1 MNSRL
6 GRWSAG
12 LLFAALAT
20 VPGTLCART
29 AAEKPAVR
37 EVEQAQFP
45 APEAALEKLKRTA
58 DLGGQRR
65 HLWHV
70 LGELTRSRSPSRLPQ
85 FLTWSGAK
93 DVFAITSAAP
103 LATRSPLR
111 AFEVEESAA
120 ARAAHSSGPPLIVVA
135 HYNEAAARHIRANAL
150 QRRATLQSMT
160 VSRKGGKLDTVSR
173 EVPTF
178 PRSAIVLKS
187 AWWPVAGDAPVAM
200 PVWDAELHIAAAGG
214 NDYPSWRR
222 MVAVC
227 PTHGAPR
234 TVEVQLM
241 GRTRRLNCVGIDR
254 FYHLRLDAA
263 MVEQLRNEPTARKL
277 AAMVL
282 GRGFRT
288 GDHLALVA
296 LHVATRELP
305 DWVWGTLWW
314 HDSAMS
320 GPFAADRPKNLGG
333 PWSNYL
339 MNVAFDAVH
348 PRERDGSPRVVFNP
362 WLEAR
367 FADSGQGSG
376 MVSNCISCHQRATY
390 PAIGPFE
397 VTRGARKN
405 AQAAGTIASVE
416 TSSLWSLSL
425 QAH

>member
-6 GRWSAG
+6 GHWSAG

-20 VPGTLCART
+20 VPETLCART
-29 AAEKPAVR
+29 AAEKPVVR
-37 EVEQAQFP
+37 DVEKAQFP
-45 APEAALEKLKRTA
+45 APEASLEKLKRTA

-70 LGELTRSRSPSRLPQ
+70 LGELTRSHSPSRLPQ

-103 LATRSPLR
+103 LATRNTLR

-160 VSRKGGKLDTVSR
+160 VSRKGGKPDTVSR
-173 EVPTF
+173 EVPAF

-254 FYHLRLDAA
+254 FYHLRLDTA

-277 AAMVL
+277 GAMVL
-282 GRGFRT
+282 GRAFRP
-288 GDHLALVA
+288 GDYLALVA

-305 DWVWGTLWW
+305 DWVWGTFWW
-314 HDSAMS
+314 HDQAVR
-320 GPFAADRPKNLGG
+320 GPYAAGRPGDLAE
-333 PWSNYL
+333 PWPNYL
-339 MNVAFDAVH
+339 MNVAFDANL

-367 FADSGQGSG
+367 FADSGHGG
-376 MVSNCISCHQRATY
+376 GTVSNCISCHRRAAY
-390 PAIGPFE
+390 PAVGPFA
-397 VTRGARKN
+397 VTRGMQQDVR
-405 AQAAGTIASVE
+405 AAGSIASVK
-416 TSSLWSLSL
+416 TSSLWSLPL
-425 QAH
+425 QVH